1 MIRKNAGQQ
10 GVLSQS
16 IQLMRADLR
25 TGIRMTANQTQYIRQ
40 QILVLRGQL
49 AKLETQRASPVQQDD
64 TDIWERFLKLSNDL
78 SQFEQMLIKINESTT
93 QDIHDCREK
102 IMANLEEY
110 NRISTGMREM
120 EKFFLVNVLR
130 PSYTLK
136 QATRKREYLEKEYTR
151 IRSGIIN
158 HEFGTLQEVQAEIRN
173 TLVHSDKAYEPDQ
186 RNYEDEQVE
195 TVSLWEIVES
205 LDPQDMVEDID
216 EDQITAD
223 FKRFVLPATH
233 PDTSDTPKE
242 IFLTVMGT
250 FKALDYLLM
259 EAYVAQY
266 RGEIEPDPEEDI
278 LHINDE
284 LSQRQQ
290 DYHRLQARMDRRLK
304 AIKKELD
311 PIEIDQP
318 EKVKENILK
327 LREEIKGNIQ
337 RETEKIIDLREK
349 IQGLTDLFIQLKRRD
364 DE

>member
-1 MIRKNAGQQ
+1 MK
-10 GVLSQS
+10 
-16 IQLMRADLR
+16 D
-25 TGIRMTANQTQYIRQ
+25 NQTQYIRQ

-49 AKLETQRASPVQQDD
+49 AKLETQRASPIQQDD
-64 TDIWERFLKLSNDL
+64 TDIWERFLTLSNDL

-93 QDIHDCREK
+93 QDIHACRDK
-102 IMANLEEY
+102 IVADLAEY
-110 NRISTGMREM
+110 NRISAGMREM

-130 PSYTLK
+130 PGYTLK
-136 QATRKREYLEKEYTR
+136 QATRKREYLEREYIR

-158 HEFGTLQEVQAEIRN
+158 HEFDTLQEVQAEIRN

-205 LDPQDMVEDID
+205 LDPQDIVEGVD
-216 EDQITAD
+216 EEQITED
-223 FKRFVLPATH
+223 FKRIVLPATH
-233 PDTSDTPKE
+233 PDTSNTPKE
-242 IFLTVMGT
+242 IFLTVMGV
-250 FKALDYLLM
+250 FKAQDYLLM

-266 RGEIEPDPEEDI
+266 QDENKPDPEEDI

-290 DYHRLQARMDRRLK
+290 DYHRLEARMARRLK

-318 EKVKENILK
+318 DKVKENIVN
-327 LREEIKGNIQ
+327 LREEIKANIQ

-349 IQGLTDLFIQLKRRD
+349 IQDLTDFFIQIKRRD
-364 DE
+364 NDE